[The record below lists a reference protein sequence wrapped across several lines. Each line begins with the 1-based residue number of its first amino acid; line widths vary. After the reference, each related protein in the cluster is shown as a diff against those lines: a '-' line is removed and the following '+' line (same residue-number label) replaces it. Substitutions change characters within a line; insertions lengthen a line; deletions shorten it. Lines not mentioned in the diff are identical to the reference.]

1 MAKTGHVDTFA
12 RDNLPPRAQW
22 PEFKFD
28 LPELQYP
35 ERLNCVTQWVD
46 RWVEAGQGGRPC
58 LLSPTETLTY
68 AQLHERMNRI
78 ANVLTRDLGMV
89 PGNRVLLRGPNNPMM
104 VAAYFAV
111 IKAGGVVV
119 ATMPLLARQG
129 AVLSARQGED
139 RAGACATRGWPTRWR
154 RPRRSRPNCKR
165 VVYWGSDGARR
176 ARNADDEARLR
187 QIHRLRHG
195 RATTSA

>member
-1 MAKTGHVDTFA
+1 MANTGHVDTFA

-35 ERLNCVTQWVD
+35 ERLNCVTQWID

-58 LLSPTETLTY
+58 LFSPTETLTY
-68 AQLHERMNRI
+68 AQLHERVNRI
-78 ANVLTRDLGMV
+78 ANVLTRDLGLV

-111 IKAGGVVV
+111 IKAGGVAV
-119 ATMPLLARQG
+119 ATMPLFAPRSCLIRSPKRKSRWRC
-129 AVLSARQGED
+129 V
-139 RAGACATRGWPTRWR
+139 TRDWPTRWR
-154 RPRRSRPNCKR
+154 RPRRSRPNCSA
-165 VVYWGSDGARR
+165 WFIGAAPRPTRSRR
-176 ARNADDEARLR
+176 
-187 QIHRLRHG
+187 
-195 RATTSA
+195 